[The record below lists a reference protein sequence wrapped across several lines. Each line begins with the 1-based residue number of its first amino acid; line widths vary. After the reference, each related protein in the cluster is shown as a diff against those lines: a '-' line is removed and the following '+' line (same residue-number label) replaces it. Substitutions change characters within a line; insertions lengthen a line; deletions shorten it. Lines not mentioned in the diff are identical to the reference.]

1 MGVVPQGR
9 KGVVKQEE
17 FLCTEQLPHR
27 ETQRGAAESGK
38 ARQSWDLEGKK
49 KKKNRESC
57 TPQSINSSQTIALT
71 KWQAQGTNRSPQK
84 SLRQR
89 GGQGVK

>member
-49 KKKNRESC
+49 KKKKQRKLHS
-57 TPQSINSSQTIALT
+57 SIYKQLT
-71 KWQAQGTNRSPQK
+71 DYSPDQMAGSGNQQK
-84 SLRQR
+84 PTE
-89 GGQGVK
+89 VP